1 MNVFQ
6 PVSEATRLSERVF
19 VQLKEAIAA
28 GRYLP
33 GDKLPS
39 EHELAEAF
47 QVSRTS
53 IREAMKMLS
62 GQGLVTVKRGLGAY
76 VAESKESAYFAE
88 LQTVLA
94 REKSN
99 ILELFQ
105 IRKILETEAAGW
117 AAEKAGPDDLDRL
130 DSLLAEAEALAGD
143 PQGGRQKLSEINSEF
158 HDTLIRAAG
167 NHTLEKVMAGLM
179 EMMTEVRD
187 ITLQLPGRHAGSV
200 AGHRELLTALRARN
214 SAKARTAMARH
225 LKAVEAVIARLQ

>member
-200 AGHRELLTALRARN
+200 AGHRELLAALRARN